1 MSQRPSIRFSD
12 LEAAQCYRIALAII
26 EVGSEALVLV
36 HGRVAGIEHAW
47 ISLDDG
53 RIYDPVAHA
62 LINSANY
69 PAVIDHRYTKP
80 EALAMATEISDLWA
94 LVSAFTPAQFYLSR
108 KNDDNEKRFGL
119 GCGCCSPLRPRERF

>member
-1 MSQRPSIRFSD
+1 MRLGVPIGGVDVAATQYSVFRS

-62 LINSANY
+62 LIDSANY

-80 EALAMATEISDLWA
+80 EALAMATK
-94 LVSAFTPAQFYLSR
+94 FQT
-108 KNDDNEKRFGL
+108 
-119 GCGCCSPLRPRERF
+119 CGPW